1 MECTSKTSSSKTKS
15 LFIPASITY
24 FTQVLT
30 YFIKNS
36 PKNTAIESY
45 LSDIT
50 LNFKKRLNEF
60 SEYDINT
67 YISKA
72 NVLSLS
78 FLNMLVE
85 NIQRIELLK
94 QIHLIN
100 TFEQIVFWKQI
111 YPITHLDTD
120 LKRPSVLV
128 ENYEHFDRELNYQLS
143 IAKGPVLVLFTSS
156 IDPVTKQLWCSDCVR
171 AMPLLQPLYYL
182 PDITIIE
189 CPIKRIGYV
198 NDNNHPYRKHKDIKL
213 LHIPTLVWWQSTGPR
228 ERLVEGELH
237 STANID
243 RFIDNIFK
251 DCRAL
256 SINQLPE
263 PIQTDEEQ
271 DSLSYHS
278 DSEDT
283 EEFEFTPPSFGCEDC

>member
-60 SEYDINT
+60 SEYDFNT

-72 NVLSLS
+72 NVISLS

-111 YPITHLDTD
+111 YPITNLDTD

-171 AMPLLQPLYYL
+171 AMPLLQPLYHL

-237 STANID
+237 STPNID

-263 PIQTDEEQ
+263 PIQTEEQ

-283 EEFEFTPPSFGCEDC
+283 EEIEFMPPSFGCEDC